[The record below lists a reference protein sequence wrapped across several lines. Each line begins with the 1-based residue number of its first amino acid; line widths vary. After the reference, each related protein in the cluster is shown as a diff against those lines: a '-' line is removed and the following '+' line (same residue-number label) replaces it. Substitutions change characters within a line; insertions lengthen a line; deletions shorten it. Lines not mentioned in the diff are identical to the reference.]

1 MTKPEF
7 ENVLY
12 RLACRGLE
20 MPATAFIA
28 LKAHLALPELAK
40 FVALEL
46 WINHYPECI
55 ETRELRQQ
63 LVNLAEVG
71 IFLWD

>member
-1 MTKPEF
+1 
-7 ENVLY
+7 
-12 RLACRGLE
+12 